1 MGDWPSV
8 LQPPLLI
15 VSPFSQE
22 SLGGHYGYQN
32 MTLITPASGT
42 VTQNQ
47 AYFFPFRVDIGATA
61 VKMACVIGATANG
74 NIDVGIYDDGFN
86 YLISSGATAQGTT
99 NTLQEFN
106 ITDTYLPPGIYW
118 MAVSLSSATGTVFR
132 SAPSA
137 DEVAVSH
144 LPCYQQAS
152 AHPLPT
158 TSASPI
164 ISGEATPIIAVAMAV
179 AFDTLI

>member
-1 MGDWPSV
+1 MSDWNRV
-8 LQPPLLI
+8 LLPPFFMI
-15 VSPFSQE
+15 SPFSPE
-22 SLGGHYGYQN
+22 SIGGHIAFQSLTT
-32 MTLITPASGT
+32 MTPASGT

-47 AYFFPFRVDIGATA
+47 AYFFPFRLDVGATA

-86 YLISSGATAQGTT
+86 YIISSGATAQGST
-99 NTLQEFN
+99 NTLQEFD
-106 ITDTYLPPGIYW
+106 ITDTELPPGIYW

-132 SAPSA
+132 TNGA
-137 DEVAVSH
+137 DEISVSH

-158 TSASPI
+158 TSATPI
-164 ISGEATPIIAVAMAV
+164 ISGESIPVFLVAMGV
-179 AFDTLI
+179 SFSTLI